1 MIQTIKYNGKILN
14 VKPSAGT
21 VQGRYSFIFKRLVT
35 DRQHTC
41 NSVDKWVS
49 IPASSVTSLYPQL
62 TKFLSLSSLAFY
74 RTLLAPL
81 SFANSDLRYVFFY
94 SKCNSEEPRQ
104 NSITTWNSY
113 SWYLRKI
120 IRNILNINSL
130 SFPFFA
136 FHNFFIFIFNFS
148 VLRLLQ
154 SYLRLLV
161 TSFLRD
167 LSTPWLS
174 GWRIWPKTV
183 LKSVLGKWKFLMD
196 FIREHIFE

>member
-1 MIQTIKYNGKILN
+1 MVSILQWSRRLGTMGKFWMSNPVPEQYKAVIPL
-14 VKPSAGT
+14 
-21 VQGRYSFIFKRLVT
+21 FLRLVT

-94 SKCNSEEPRQ
+94 SKSNSEEPRQ

-113 SWYLRKI
+113 SWYFRKI
-120 IRNILNINSL
+120 IQSLNYEENL
-130 SFPFFA
+130 G
-136 FHNFFIFIFNFS
+136 
-148 VLRLLQ
+148 RWKCEK
-154 SYLRLLV
+154 YL
-161 TSFLRD
+161 FKKY
-167 LSTPWLS
+167 
-174 GWRIWPKTV
+174 IKY
-183 LKSVLGKWKFLMD
+183 
-196 FIREHIFE
+196 